1 MKTNI
6 VSSTRDRRR
15 KRIRSKVIGTTER
28 PRLSVFKSNAF
39 IYAQV
44 INDETGKTLAAASS
58 LKTKKGEKKGT
69 KTESSMNVGIEVAKL
84 AKSAGI
90 TKVVFD
96 RGGFNYTG
104 RIRALADGA
113 RQGGLEF

>member
-6 VSSTRDRRR
+6 VTSSRDRRR
-15 KRIRSKVIGTTER
+15 KRIRSKVIGTSMR

-39 IYAQV
+39 IYAQ
-44 INDETGKTLAAASS
+44 IIDDENGKTLAAASS
-58 LKTKKGEKKGT
+58 LKAGKGT
-69 KTESSMNVGIEVAKL
+69 KTESALNVGVEVAKI
-84 AKSAGI
+84 AKSKNI
-90 TKVVFD
+90 SKVVFD

-104 RIRALADGA
+104 RVRSLAEGA

>member
-6 VSSTRDRRR
+6 VSSTRNRRR
-15 KRIRSKVIGTTER
+15 KRIRSKVIGTAER

-39 IYAQV
+39 IYAQI

-58 LKTKKGEKKGT
+58 LKTSKGT
-69 KTESSMNVGIEVAKL
+69 KTEAGVEVGIEVAKL

>member
-6 VSSTRDRRR
+6 VTSSRDRRR
-15 KRIRSKVIGTTER
+15 KRIRSKVIGSTLR

-39 IYAQV
+39 IYAQI
-44 INDETGKTLAAASS
+44 INDEDGTTLAAASS
-58 LKTKKGEKKGT
+58 LKTSKGT
-69 KTESSMNVGIEVAKL
+69 KTESSMNVGVEIAKI
-84 AKSAGI
+84 AKSKGI
-90 TKVVFD
+90 SKVVFD

-104 RIRALADGA
+104 RIRSLAEGA